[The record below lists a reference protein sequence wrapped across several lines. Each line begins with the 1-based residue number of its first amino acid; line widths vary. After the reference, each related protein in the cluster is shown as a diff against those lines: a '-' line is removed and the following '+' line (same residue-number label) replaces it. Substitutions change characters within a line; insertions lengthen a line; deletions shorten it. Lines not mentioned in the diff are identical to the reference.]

1 MPVLEVTKQE
11 RMHIRVDA
19 NVKRKLERA
28 AAYAHKSLSEFVLGQ
43 ALTSAEKIIQEHE
56 SITLTEQD
64 WDVFMDA
71 LENPPAPNER
81 LRKAFALHKV
91 HVKQG

>member
-1 MPVLEVTKQE
+1 
-11 RMHIRVDA
+11 MHIRVDA
-19 NVKRKLERA
+19 SVKHKLERA
-28 AAYAHKSLSEFVLGQ
+28 AFYMHKSLSEFVLGQ
-43 ALTSAEKIIQEHE
+43 ALVSAEKIIQEHE
-56 SITLTEQD
+56 TIRLSEQD
-64 WDVFMDA
+64 WEVFMNA